1 MRMCVVVDITEVLM
15 KLSERVFEKCANL
28 KLTGIMV
35 ALEEQLSSKA
45 FEKKSF
51 LSRLD
56 NLLAAEESTTL
67 NKRIK
72 SLQRQAKLRW
82 PNAVIGMI
90 DYQLHPGLEP
100 AKMEGLAE
108 LHWLRNK
115 QHVVFTGP
123 TGGGK
128 THLACALANK
138 VIMSGINVLFFRFN
152 ELLLQ
157 LTAAD
162 KEERFTPYCKKL
174 NRASVVVIDDW
185 GVAPLSAAQRHLL
198 FEFIESRD
206 QKGSLI
212 ITSQYSMSNWHE
224 AFGDP
229 TIADSVLDRIV
240 HNAHHI
246 DRKNCGS
253 IRRKL
258 GVNGGKQ

>member
-1 MRMCVVVDITEVLM
+1 MCVVARTTEVLM
-15 KLSERVFEKCANL
+15 KLRDKVIDKCEKL
-28 KLTGIMV
+28 KLTGVMA
-35 ALEEQLSSKA
+35 ALEVQFSSSA
-45 FEKKSF
+45 FDNKSF
-51 LSRLD
+51 LARLD
-56 NLLAAEESTTL
+56 HLLTEEESSTL

-72 SLQRQAKLRW
+72 TLQRQAKLRW
-82 PNAVIGMI
+82 PNAVIGLI
-90 DYQLHPGLEP
+90 DYKLHPGLEP
-100 AKMEGLAE
+100 AKVENLAE
-108 LHWLRNK
+108 LHWLRNN

-123 TGGGK
+123 TGSGK

-138 VIMSGINVLFFRFN
+138 VIMAGMSVLFFRYN
-152 ELLLQ
+152 ELLLL

-162 KEERFTPYCKKL
+162 KEERFTQYCKKL
-174 NRASVVVIDDW
+174 NRGSVIVIDDW
-185 GVAPLSAAQRHLL
+185 GVAPLNAAQRHLL

-212 ITSQYSMSNWHE
+212 ITSQYPMSSWYE

-246 DRKNCGS
+246 DRKQGGS

-258 GVNGGKQ
+258 GVNGGRK